1 MTPGELIAALL
12 AGAWRPEPPPLP
24 PAVVADPAAALGS
37 AVSDVLLST
46 GAGPLTWWRMR
57 NTSLRDHPAVVP
69 FQVAYRSAA
78 LQSLLH
84 GAALEALLAQF
95 AEQDVRP
102 LLVKGW
108 GAARVYPEA
117 GLRPYDDFDF
127 YVLPEQRPAAKAV
140 VESFRHPAGVAIE
153 LHEDYNFPFDI
164 ALEALFGAG
173 CTLSCGRGQVL
184 VPAPEHHLRLLCLH
198 MLYHGG
204 WRPLWLSDLGA
215 FVEAHPHL
223 DPARILTGNQPADS
237 WVAGALLLARDLLG
251 ARLSAE
257 LAGAL
262 PAVAPTW
269 LGPALTR
276 QWASAIGSSA
286 QPSLVRTLCRSWPNL
301 GDMSEAI
308 RLRWQNPLEA
318 SLEVGAPFDEADRFP
333 VQVRAALYRLA
344 RRTTGRR

>member
-24 PAVVADPAAALGS
+24 PAVVGEPAAALGS
-37 AVSDVLLST
+37 AVSEVLLNT

-57 NTSLRDHPAVVP
+57 NTPLRDHPVAAP

-95 AEQDVRP
+95 AERGVRP

-108 GAARVYPEA
+108 GAARIYPEA

-127 YVLPEQRPAAKAV
+127 YVVPEQRPAAKTV
-140 VESFRHPAGVAIE
+140 VEAFRHPAGVAIE

-164 ALEALFGAG
+164 PLEALFGAG
-173 CTLSCGRGQVL
+173 CRLSCGRAQVL

-204 WRPLWLSDLGA
+204 WRPLWLCDLGA
-215 FVEAHPHL
+215 FVEAHPDL
-223 DPARILTGNQPADS
+223 NPSRVLTGIQPADS
-237 WVAGALLLARDLLG
+237 WVAGALLLARDLLD
-251 ARLSAE
+251 ARLPAG
-257 LAGAL
+257 LAQAL
-262 PAVAPTW
+262 PAAPPAW

-276 QWASAIGSSA
+276 QWARAIGSSA

-318 SLEVGAPFDEADRFP
+318 SLEVGAPFDEAHRFP
-333 VQVRAALYRLA
+333 VQVRAALSRVVRRAA
-344 RRTTGRR
+344 RRS